1 MEDEHRQ
8 VFQTK
13 SPKRYYFTKWSV
25 RILVVLLVL
34 ITVIVSIT
42 ILKGKNPSMPTMK
55 SVGNSYKTKL
65 DPSNPFTFQTKLN
78 KKFKGFKEFLKKKI
92 SEDEESS
99 LPVDTKRIRGAF
111 YTPWSSL
118 ALTDLERYGHQLN
131 TIYPEWFFIN
141 PKTLQLDSRIDKRA
155 LAIMKKHGLS
165 IQPIF
170 NNYVSVPGK
179 EGGFSPELLHKILH
193 NPAAQDRL
201 IAVPDYSEYMSEE
214 KALVANLKKVFLM
227 VSGAA
232 LQKYMTDIEKQQ
244 HLLLNASE
252 ILNQIYMAE
261 SALLRAEKHF
271 DTDSVQA
278 AIARLNL
285 YKAVEKI
292 NVAAKEGI
300 VSFAEGDEQR
310 MMLSGLRRFTKYT
323 NTPNVVALTEKIAA
337 HYIEKGTY

>member
-1 MEDEHRQ
+1 M
-8 VFQTK
+8 
-13 SPKRYYFTKWSV
+13 
-25 RILVVLLVL
+25 
-34 ITVIVSIT
+34 SIAKELT
-42 ILKGKNPSMPTMK
+42 SIPS
-55 SVGNSYKTKL
+55 
-65 DPSNPFTFQTKLN
+65 F
-78 KKFKGFKEFLKKKI
+78 E
-92 SEDEESS
+92 
-99 LPVDTKRIRGAF
+99 
-111 YTPWSSL
+111 
-118 ALTDLERYGHQLN
+118 
-131 TIYPEWFFIN
+131 
-141 PKTLQLDSRIDKRA
+141 
-155 LAIMKKHGLS
+155 
-165 IQPIF
+165 
-170 NNYVSVPGK
+170 
-179 EGGFSPELLHKILH
+179 
-193 NPAAQDRL
+193 
-201 IAVPDYSEYMSEE
+201 VPDYSEYMSEE

-244 HLLLNASE
+244 HLLLIASE